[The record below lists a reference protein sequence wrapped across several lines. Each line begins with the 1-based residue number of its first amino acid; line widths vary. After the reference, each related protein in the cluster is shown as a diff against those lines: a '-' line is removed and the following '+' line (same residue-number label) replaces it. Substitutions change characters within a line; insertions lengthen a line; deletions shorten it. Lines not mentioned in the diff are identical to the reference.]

1 MKNSFS
7 TITLKHLIIDNSKTI
22 GLEYPDNPTIRA
34 LVSTLKNV
42 KWSNKYGISYIAD
55 NKNNLDS
62 IYLIFRGVAWVNGK
76 YFFKNKPINTNIP
89 EPNYTS
95 IKNKKSKYKR
105 KCPEEYI
112 DKLQVLRYSENT
124 VRTYVAMFEE
134 FINYYLESDLLSIN
148 ANDITNYLKYLVGR
162 KVSKSYQNQAIN
174 AIKFYYEIVLS
185 LPNCYYHIDRPRKE
199 QKLPIVLS
207 TVEIQNMFK
216 TITNIKHKAILM
228 TIYSAGLRVSELI
241 NLKISDIQSERR
253 LILVRNSKG
262 NKDRVTLL
270 GEKTLII
277 LREYY
282 KTYKPKNYLFEGSKG
297 GKYSRTSIQ
306 KILKKAVLK
315 AKIPKRVTIHTL
327 RHSFATHLL
336 EKGVNLRYIQNLLG
350 HASPK
355 TTEIYTRVSTIGIS
369 EIKNPIDILDI

>member
-1 MKNSFS
+1 MNSFS
-7 TITLKHLIIDNSKTI
+7 TLTLRHLIVDNSKMI
-22 GLEYPDNPTIRA
+22 GLEYPNNPTIRA
-34 LVSTLKNV
+34 LVSTLTNV
-42 KWSNKYGISYIAD
+42 KWSEKYGLSYIAN
-55 NKNNLDS
+55 NKNNLDNVFT
-62 IYLIFRGVAWVNGK
+62 LFRGVAWVNGK
-76 YFFKNKPINTNIP
+76 YFFKNKPINMNIP

-95 IKNKKSKYKR
+95 IKTKKSKYNR

-124 VRTYVAMFEE
+124 VKTYVAMFEE
-134 FINYYLESDLLSIN
+134 FINYYVESDLLSIN
-148 ANDITNYLKYLVGR
+148 ANDIKNYLKYLVER

-174 AIKFYYEIVLS
+174 AIKFYYEIVLC

-199 QKLPIVLS
+199 KKLPIVLS
-207 TVEIQNMFK
+207 TDEIQNMFK

-228 TIYSAGLRVSELI
+228 TIYSAGLRVSELLE
-241 NLKISDIQSERR
+241 LKISDIQSNRK
-253 LILVRNSKG
+253 LIFVRNSKG

-270 GEKTLII
+270 GDKTLVI

-282 KTYKPKNYLFEGSKG
+282 KIYKPKEYLFEGVKG
-297 GKYSRTSIQ
+297 GKYSKTSIQ
-306 KILKKAVLK
+306 KILKKAVFK
-315 AKIPKRVTIHTL
+315 AKISKRVTIHTL

-336 EKGVNLRYIQNLLG
+336 EKGVNLRYIQSLLG
-350 HASPK
+350 HSNPK